1 MVSSAKIGKLP
12 QGAVAWALYDWANT
26 GYALVVLAAFYP
38 IFYRSYWAAD
48 MSPGDQTFWF
58 GLTVSGASAL
68 VFILAPVLGNIAEV
82 GRCRKR
88 LLLRFAATG
97 MVACASLA
105 IVGHGKW
112 WLASAIYV
120 VGTVGFYCANIF
132 FDSLL
137 GSVST
142 LRNRH
147 FISGFG
153 FMFGYSAG
161 VILLVGSFALLNFGS
176 HVGLADPTTV
186 VKTLFVIAA
195 LWWALFT
202 IPLILKIPED
212 RNREHHSV
220 RQLAWQGLVN
230 TKTTLLLIISN
241 RPVLWFLI
249 AYAFY
254 IDGVNTIITMSIN
267 YAKTLGFANEDLL
280 VALLIVQIT
289 GVPCAILFG
298 WLGQR
303 YGPRRFIFVAI
314 GIYIGVS
321 AYGARLDPTPI
332 SVAGFA
338 IPGIY
343 ILAAL
348 IGSVQGGIQALSRSF
363 FCNLIPPEHTV
374 AFFGFYSMIGK
385 SAAILGPLL
394 MGLVALLTNDPRYGI
409 AAVSVLFVIGGMVL
423 MKVRPHGHGHGHG
436 HTDEHR
442 RSQTNTDHG
451 Q

>member
-1 MVSSAKIGKLP
+1 MNSSAKLGRLP
-12 QGAVAWALYDWANT
+12 SGSIAWALYDWANT

-38 IFYRSYWAAD
+38 IFYRSYWAAE

-58 GLTVSGASAL
+58 GLTVSVASAM

-97 MVACASLA
+97 MVACAALSL
-105 IVGHGKW
+105 VGYGHW
-112 WLASAIYV
+112 WVASAIYI
-120 VGTVGFYCANIF
+120 VGTICFYCANIF

-137 GSVST
+137 GTVST

-161 VILLVGSFALLNFGS
+161 VILLLGSFMLLNYGGA
-176 HVGLADPTTV
+176 VGLADPTSV

-212 RNREHHSV
+212 RNRERHSV
-220 RQLAWQGLVN
+220 VQLAWQGLLN
-230 TKTTLLLIISN
+230 TKATLLLIIHN

-280 VALLIVQIT
+280 IALLIVQIT
-289 GVPCAILFG
+289 GVPCALLFG

-303 YGPRRFIFVAI
+303 FGPRKFIFLAI

-321 AYGARLDPTPI
+321 AYGARIDQVPVVI
-332 SVAGFA
+332 GGYS
-338 IPGIY
+338 IPEIY

-363 FCNLIPPEHTV
+363 FCNLIPAEHTV

-394 MGLVALLTNDPRYGI
+394 MGLVALLTDDPRYGI
-409 AAVSVLFVIGGMVL
+409 AAVSILFVIGGAILTRV
-423 MKVRPHGHGHGHG
+423 KIGYDR
-436 HTDEHR
+436 
-442 RSQTNTDHG
+442 
-451 Q
+451 